1 MFGVCGVEKREDLH
15 KLIISALDFSWD
27 GCARAIMNRLLTGGS
42 PQMRLY
48 ATKHLRVLL
57 RARSPMFKSW
67 GMEILTTQ
75 VGRMGG
81 GCRDFPHCACVK
93 ALYACWVAV
102 VLEVG
107 GPCCVDLSYFEEPK

>member
-1 MFGVCGVEKREDLH
+1 MYCVCPHSVLDFRLFTVCALEKREDLH
-15 KLIISALDFSWD
+15 KLIISSLDFSWD
-27 GCARAIMNRLLTGGS
+27 GCARAILNRLLTGGT

-75 VGRMGG
+75 VGRDAGSQLHRISVGAMKG
-81 GCRDFPHCACVK
+81 GCCAT
-93 ALYACWVAV
+93 
-102 VLEVG
+102 
-107 GPCCVDLSYFEEPK
+107 